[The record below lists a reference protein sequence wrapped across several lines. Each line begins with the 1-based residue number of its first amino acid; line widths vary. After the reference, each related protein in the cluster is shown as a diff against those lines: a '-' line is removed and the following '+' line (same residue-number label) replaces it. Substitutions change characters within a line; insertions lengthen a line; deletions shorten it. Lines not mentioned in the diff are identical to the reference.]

1 MSVRKKRNL
10 TKCHTLNVFIGCQW
24 NIAYGAGGLRLGS
37 LAVGVRENEAHAVY
51 NKKIAIMLRLS

>member
-1 MSVRKKRNL
+1 MCSLAVSGIL
-10 TKCHTLNVFIGCQW
+10 HMAT
-24 NIAYGAGGLRLGS
+24 GGLRLGS